1 MKKFKTLLII
11 MLTFLFSIT
20 LFSGCT
26 DDNKK
31 TEDKKGSYI
40 EEDYSMPEDI
50 FNVTDMKK
58 LDNGKIGLLGMTG
71 YKENSFEVI
80 KLKYYESKDEGKT
93 WSEVDIDFPEKN
105 GEKFISYNNGVI
117 TKDGSFILNYY
128 EYTSKEIEEE
138 NNKIRQNSTG
148 EEDNNSYDISKWF
161 ILDRAG
167 NKKDIDNSEE
177 IGTCKDIKL
186 DDTESV
192 YFLSYR
198 TNKITKVNLQ
208 SGRVENILSLEKEID
223 KFVVLKDSLIIYNG
237 EEVDKY
243 NVETLEKEKKIEAL
257 SNNSSNLSYYNSEDN
272 ESMYLVGSKGVYSYK
287 LGNEILECLING
299 SKSSLGDSDY
309 NLMKFINIKND
320 EFLAVF
326 LNNEF
331 NKFYLKH
338 YYFSNDVQASNKN
351 KITIYSLYKNSNL
364 EQAAKKYE
372 AKHPNIEV
380 EYETP
385 MDSELPEN
393 ITKDDLIKT
402 LNTEIMAGKGPDII
416 DFSELPLENYM
427 SKGLLEDI
435 SSVIDDSNKED
446 LFINIIDFNNSSK
459 KLYVVPTNFNLPII
473 LNSTNKNIQSL
484 VDLSNNIKS
493 IKEEDFQD
501 IIAPIKADE
510 VIYYFARS
518 CLDSLLN
525 DDKSLNKKELKE
537 FLVNV
542 KTIYDESKSVHSEF
556 SLENHKKYEKI
567 FKDSG
572 KDGYLGEWLYYSSV
586 YLTGCEEAFLENS
599 PAINIS
605 YIGDAQDFRVMY
617 SNKKDYTKFSAW
629 KGMGNNKVE
638 GRSLIGLS
646 SKSKNKEIAQDF
658 IKELLT
664 EEYQEKDLTGIP
676 INKNALKNK
685 LNGLKEE
692 LDENFEGTFTDAVGN
707 VTKLK
712 ETPLKDENINE
723 IMSLIEEYNGWSLPN
738 EVINKVIDEMVDY
751 VEGKASIED
760 TITNI
765 EKKLKVYLSE

>member
-1 MKKFKTLLII
+1 
-11 MLTFLFSIT
+11 
-20 LFSGCT
+20 
-26 DDNKK
+26 
-31 TEDKKGSYI
+31 
-40 EEDYSMPEDI
+40 
-50 FNVTDMKK
+50 
-58 LDNGKIGLLGMTG
+58 
-71 YKENSFEVI
+71 
-80 KLKYYESKDEGKT
+80 
-93 WSEVDIDFPEKN
+93 
-105 GEKFISYNNGVI
+105 
-117 TKDGSFILNYY
+117 
-128 EYTSKEIEEE
+128 
-138 NNKIRQNSTG
+138 
-148 EEDNNSYDISKWF
+148 
-161 ILDRAG
+161 
-167 NKKDIDNSEE
+167 
-177 IGTCKDIKL
+177 
-186 DDTESV
+186 
-192 YFLSYR
+192 
-198 TNKITKVNLQ
+198 
-208 SGRVENILSLEKEID
+208 
-223 KFVVLKDSLIIYNG
+223 
-237 EEVDKY
+237 
-243 NVETLEKEKKIEAL
+243 
-257 SNNSSNLSYYNSEDN
+257 
-272 ESMYLVGSKGVYSYK
+272 
-287 LGNEILECLING
+287 
-299 SKSSLGDSDY
+299 
-309 NLMKFINIKND
+309 MKFIDIKND

-326 LNNEF
+326 SNSEF

-372 AKHPNIEV
+372 AKHSNIEV

-446 LFINIIDFNNSSK
+446 LFINIIDFNNASK
-459 KLYVVPTNFNLPII
+459 NLYVVPTNFNLPII

-484 VDLSNNIKS
+484 SDLSNNIKS

-525 DDKSLNKKELKE
+525 DDKSLNKKALKE

-542 KTIYDESKSVHSEF
+542 KTIYDESKNVHSEF

-572 KDGYLGEWLYYSSV
+572 KEGYLGEWLYYSSV

-646 SKSKNKEIAQDF
+646 SKSKNKKIAKDF

-685 LNGLKEE
+685 LNELKEE
-692 LDENFEGTFTDAVGN
+692 LDENFESTFTDAVGN

-738 EVINKVIDEMVDY
+738 EVINKVIDEMIDY
-751 VEGKASIED
+751 VEGKVSIED

>member
-1 MKKFKTLLII
+1 MKRFKASLII
-11 MLTFLFSIT
+11 ILTFLFLLT
-20 LFSGCT
+20 FFNGCNNS
-26 DDNKK
+26 NKK

-71 YKENSFEVI
+71 YKEDSFEMI

-93 WSEVDIDFPEKN
+93 WSEVDINFSEKN
-105 GEKFISYNNGVI
+105 GEKFISYDNGII
-117 TKDGSFILNYY
+117 TKDGNFILNYY
-128 EYTSKEIEEE
+128 EYTSKEIEAE
-138 NNKIRQNSTG
+138 NNKIKQNNTG
-148 EEDNNSYDISKWF
+148 EEDNSYDISKWI
-161 ILDRAG
+161 ILDRDG

-177 IGTCKDIKL
+177 IGVCKNVKL
-186 DDTESV
+186 DDKESI

-198 TNKITKVNLQ
+198 TNKITKVNLK
-208 SGRVENILSLEKEID
+208 SGKVENILSLDKEID
-223 KFVVLKDSLIIYNG
+223 KFVVLKDSLIISNG

-243 NVETLEKEKKIEAL
+243 NVETLEKEEKIEVL
-257 SNNSSNLSYYNSEDN
+257 SNNSINLSYFNSEDN
-272 ESMYLVGSKGVYSYK
+272 ETMYLVGSKGVYSYK

-309 NLMKFINIKND
+309 NLMKFLAIKNN

-326 LNNEF
+326 SNSEF

-338 YYFSNDVQASNKN
+338 YYFSNDVQASKKN
-351 KITIYSLYKNSNL
+351 KITIYSLSKNSNL
-364 EQAAKKYE
+364 EQAAKKYQD
-372 AKHPNIEV
+372 KHPNIEV

-416 DFSELPLENYM
+416 DFSDIPLESYM

-435 SSVIDDSNKED
+435 SSVIDDSNKDD
-446 LFINIIDFNNSSK
+446 LFMNIIDDSSK
-459 KLYVVPTNFNLPII
+459 NLHIIPTSFNLPII
-473 LNSTNKNIQSL
+473 LNSTSKDIQSL
-484 VDLSNNIKS
+484 SDLSNNIKS
-493 IKEEDFQD
+493 IKEENFQD

-518 CLDSLLN
+518 SSESLLN
-525 DDKSLNKKELKE
+525 DDKSLNEKALKE
-537 FLVNV
+537 FLTNL
-542 KTIYDESKSVHSEF
+542 KTIYDESKNVHSEL
-556 SLENHKKYEKI
+556 SLENHKEYEKI
-567 FKDSG
+567 FKESG
-572 KDGYLGEWLYYSSV
+572 KEGYLGKWLYYSSV
-586 YLTGCEEAFLENS
+586 YLTGCEEAFLEKS

-605 YIGDAQDFRVMY
+605 YMGDAHDFRVMY
-617 SNKKDYTKFSAW
+617 SNKNDYTKFSAW
-629 KGMGNNKVE
+629 KGMGDNKAE
-638 GRSLIGLS
+638 ARSLIGLS
-646 SKSKNKEIAQDF
+646 SKSKNKEIAKDF

-676 INKNALKNK
+676 INKNVLKNK
-685 LNGLKEE
+685 LNELKEE
-692 LDENFEGTFTDAVGN
+692 LDENFENTFTDAVGN

-712 ETPLKDENINE
+712 GIPLKDEEINE
-723 IMSLIEEYNGWSLPN
+723 VMSLVEKYNGWSIPN
-738 EVINKVIDEMVDY
+738 EIINKVIDEMVAY
-751 VEGKASIED
+751 VEGKASMDE

-765 EKKLKVYLSE
+765 EKKLKIYLSE

>member
-1 MKKFKTLLII
+1 M
-11 MLTFLFSIT
+11 
-20 LFSGCT
+20 
-26 DDNKK
+26 
-31 TEDKKGSYI
+31 
-40 EEDYSMPEDI
+40 
-50 FNVTDMKK
+50 
-58 LDNGKIGLLGMTG
+58 
-71 YKENSFEVI
+71 
-80 KLKYYESKDEGKT
+80 
-93 WSEVDIDFPEKN
+93 
-105 GEKFISYNNGVI
+105 
-117 TKDGSFILNYY
+117 
-128 EYTSKEIEEE
+128 
-138 NNKIRQNSTG
+138 
-148 EEDNNSYDISKWF
+148 
-161 ILDRAG
+161 
-167 NKKDIDNSEE
+167 
-177 IGTCKDIKL
+177 
-186 DDTESV
+186 
-192 YFLSYR
+192 
-198 TNKITKVNLQ
+198 
-208 SGRVENILSLEKEID
+208 
-223 KFVVLKDSLIIYNG
+223 LKDSLIIYNG

-243 NVETLEKEKKIEAL
+243 NVETLEKEEKIGAL
-257 SNNSSNLSYYNSEDN
+257 SNNSSNVSYYNSEDN

-309 NLMKFINIKND
+309 NLMKFIDIKND

-326 LNNEF
+326 SNSEF

-372 AKHPNIEV
+372 AKHSNIEV

-446 LFINIIDFNNSSK
+446 LFINIIDFNNASK
-459 KLYVVPTNFNLPII
+459 NLYVVPTNFNLPII

-484 VDLSNNIKS
+484 SDLSNNIKS

-525 DDKSLNKKELKE
+525 DDKSLNKKALKE

-542 KTIYDESKSVHSEF
+542 KTIYDESKNVHSEF

-572 KDGYLGEWLYYSSV
+572 KEGYLGEWLYYSSV

-646 SKSKNKEIAQDF
+646 SKSKNKKIAKDF

-685 LNGLKEE
+685 LNELKEE
-692 LDENFEGTFTDAVGN
+692 LDENFESTFTDAVGN

-738 EVINKVIDEMVDY
+738 EVINKVIDEMIDY
-751 VEGKASIED
+751 VEGKVSIED

>member
-1 MKKFKTLLII
+1 MKRFKASLII
-11 MLTFLFSIT
+11 ILTFLFSIT
-20 LFSGCT
+20 LFNGCNNS
-26 DDNKK
+26 NKK

-71 YKENSFEVI
+71 YKEDSFEII

-93 WSEVDIDFPEKN
+93 WSEVDINFPEKN
-105 GEKFISYNNGVI
+105 GEKFISYDNGII
-117 TKDGSFILNYY
+117 TKDGNFILNYY
-128 EYTSKEIEEE
+128 EYTSKEIEAE
-138 NNKIRQNSTG
+138 NNKIKQNNTG
-148 EEDNNSYDISKWF
+148 EEDNSYDISKWI
-161 ILDRAG
+161 ILDRDG

-177 IGTCKDIKL
+177 IGVCKDVKL
-186 DDTESV
+186 DDKESI

-198 TNKITKVNLQ
+198 TNKITKVNLK
-208 SGRVENILSLEKEID
+208 SGKVENILSLDKEIN
-223 KFVVLKDSLIIYNG
+223 KFVILKDSLIISNG

-243 NVETLEKEKKIEAL
+243 NVDTLEKEEKIEVL
-257 SNNSSNLSYYNSEDN
+257 SNNSINLSYFNSEDN
-272 ESMYLVGSKGVYSYK
+272 ETMYLVGSKGVYSYK

-309 NLMKFINIKND
+309 NLMKFISIKND

-326 LNNEF
+326 SNSEF

-338 YYFSNDVQASNKN
+338 YYFSNDVQAPKKN

-364 EQAAKKYE
+364 EQAAKRYQDE
-372 AKHPNIEV
+372 HPNIEV

-416 DFSELPLENYM
+416 DFSELPLESYM

-446 LFINIIDFNNSSK
+446 LFMNIIDDSTKN
-459 KLYVVPTNFNLPII
+459 LYIIPTSFNLPII
-473 LNSTNKNIQSL
+473 LNSTSKDIQSL
-484 VDLSNNIKS
+484 SDLSNNIKS
-493 IKEEDFQD
+493 IKEESFQD

-518 CLDSLLN
+518 SLGSLLN
-525 DDKSLNKKELKE
+525 DAKSLNKKALKE
-537 FLVNV
+537 FLTNI
-542 KTIYDESKSVHSEF
+542 KTIYDESKNVHSEF
-556 SLENHKKYEKI
+556 SIENHKKYEKM

-572 KDGYLGEWLYYSSV
+572 KEGYLGEWLYYSSV

-605 YIGDAQDFRVMY
+605 YMGDADDFRVMY
-617 SNKKDYTKFSAW
+617 SNKNDYTKFSAW
-629 KGMGNNKVE
+629 KGMGDNKAE

-646 SKSKNKEIAQDF
+646 SKSKNKEIAKDF

-676 INKNALKNK
+676 INKNVLKNK
-685 LNGLKEE
+685 LNELKEE
-692 LDENFEGTFTDAVGN
+692 LDENFENTFTDAVGN

-712 ETPLKDENINE
+712 GIPLKDEEINE
-723 IMSLIEEYNGWSLPN
+723 VMSLVEKYNGWSIPN
-738 EVINKVIDEMVDY
+738 EIINKVIDEMVAY
-751 VEGKASIED
+751 VEGKASMDE

-765 EKKLKVYLSE
+765 EKKLKIYLSE